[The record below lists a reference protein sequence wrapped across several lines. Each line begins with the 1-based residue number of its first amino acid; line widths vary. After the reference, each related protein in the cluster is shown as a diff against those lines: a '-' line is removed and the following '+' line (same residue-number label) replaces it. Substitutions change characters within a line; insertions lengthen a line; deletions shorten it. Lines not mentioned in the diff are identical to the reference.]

1 MSQPSVQPPSAQPA
15 RAIPRIGGY
24 VDTQPFWDGIAA
36 GKLVLQY
43 CTEAKRFQHYPRP
56 ISLYTGRR
64 TLEWREV
71 SGRGVIYACT
81 VVRIPG
87 PGLEGRLPLCV
98 ATVELD
104 EGVRLIANVLRC
116 RPEELKIG
124 LRVRLARDVLGADLA
139 YPAFQIDDGETDAP

>member
-1 MSQPSVQPPSAQPA
+1 MSDTTGATATSLDRPVP
-15 RAIPRIGGY
+15 RAGIY
-24 VDTQPFWDGIAA
+24 VDTRPFWKGVAE

-43 CTEAKRFQHYPRP
+43 CTEAKRFQHYPKP
-56 ISLYTGRR
+56 VSAYTGRR

-71 SGRGVIYACT
+71 AGTGVIYAFT

-104 EGVRLIANVLRC
+104 EGVRIISNVLNC
-116 RPEELKIG
+116 KPEQLAVG
-124 LRVRLARDVLGADLA
+124 RRVRLAWDRLTADQR
-139 YPAFQIDDGETDAP
+139 YPAFELV

>member
-1 MSQPSVQPPSAQPA
+1 MTEANKSAGKID
-15 RAIPRIGGY
+15 RAVPRQGVF
-24 VDTQPFWDGIAA
+24 VDTAPFWNGIKE

-43 CTEAKRFQHYPRP
+43 CTEAKKFQHFPRP
-56 ISLYTGRR
+56 VSIYTGKR

-71 SGRGVIYACT
+71 AGTGVIYATT

-104 EGVRLIANVLRC
+104 EGVRIIANVLDC
-116 RPEELKIG
+116 TPEDLKIG
-124 LRVRLARDVLGADLA
+124 KRVKLAWDRLTDDCN
-139 YPAFQIDDGETDAP
+139 YPAFVLA